1 MASIKPDNRSHMSGK
16 AKGRTTAEQPARLTA
31 KASGTRSV
39 ALPSPVGR
47 ALKKLGADLALARRR
62 RHLTQASMAE
72 RIQTSVATLRRMEH
86 GDERIPIGLIASA
99 CLVLGEIEKIHSL
112 LDTAT
117 DEIGLTLMNQQL
129 PLRVRKKKRVTPE
142 SGAL

>member
-1 MASIKPDNRSHMSGK
+1 MGGINPNKRSQTSGK
-16 AKGRTTAEQPARLTA
+16 VKTRKAVELPATLTPKSSGARTGGLPA
-31 KASGTRSV
+31 
-39 ALPSPVGR
+39 PVGR

-86 GDERIPIGLIASA
+86 GDERIPIGVIASA
-99 CLVLGEIEKIHSL
+99 CQVLGELEKINGL

-117 DEIGLTLMNQQL
+117 DEIGLTLMNQQV

>member
-1 MASIKPDNRSHMSGK
+1 MDASKRVKRSQVS
-16 AKGRTTAEQPARLTA
+16 AKRTRDPLPA
-31 KASGTRSV
+31 
-39 ALPSPVGR
+39 PVVR

-62 RHLTQASMAE
+62 RRLTQASLAE

-86 GDERIPIGLIASA
+86 GDERIAIGTMAQA
-99 CLVLGEIEKIHSL
+99 FLVLGELDKINNL

-117 DEIGLTLMNQQL
+117 DSIGLTLMNQQL
-129 PLRVRKKKRVTPE
+129 PQRIRKKRVTPE